1 MMLKGSVYSNLNKE
15 TCFLTSVVSSHAD
28 VFSSDEVS
36 IIENCQVL
44 NVGTKCPSRFLVTLK
59 SAFYW
64 LKSKSKDCI
73 YSSSQEYLS

>member
-1 MMLKGSVYSNLNKE
+1 MMLKGSVYSNDNKE

-59 SAFYW
+59 SAFY
-64 LKSKSKDCI
+64 
-73 YSSSQEYLS
+73 